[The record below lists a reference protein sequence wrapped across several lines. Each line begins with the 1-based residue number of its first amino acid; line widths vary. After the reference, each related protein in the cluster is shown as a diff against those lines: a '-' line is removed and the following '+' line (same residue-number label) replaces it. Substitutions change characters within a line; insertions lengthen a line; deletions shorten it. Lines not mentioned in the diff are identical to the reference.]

1 MFTTDLCENSVITT
15 ERLKIRRVDAG
26 DWKAIRDIWADEAR
40 SFYARYDKPNKTD
53 DESVFRRIEKWAS
66 YKNSFEHMFFAVCLN
81 DTVIGYVAFNERGGG
96 YEIGYC
102 FLSDYHGK
110 GYAKESIGKLIDRIA
125 ESGVKRFVARTALN
139 NTPSVRLLLALGF
152 KREGTEKV
160 SFYKDRNGDDIYFDG
175 GIFALTVR

>member
-1 MFTTDLCENSVITT
+1 MLTIGENSVIKT
-15 ERLKIRRVDAG
+15 ERLILRRVDIG
-26 DWKAIRDIWADEAR
+26 DWKAIRDIWADE
-40 SFYARYDKPNKTD
+40 SESSYAQYDKPNATD
-53 DESVFRRIEKWAS
+53 DESVFRRVTIWALHKAS
-66 YKNSFEHMFFAVCLN
+66 NKHMFFAVCL
-81 DTVIGYVAFNERGGG
+81 DDLVIGYVAFNERGGG

-110 GYAKESIGKLIDRIA
+110 GYAKESIGSLIDRIA